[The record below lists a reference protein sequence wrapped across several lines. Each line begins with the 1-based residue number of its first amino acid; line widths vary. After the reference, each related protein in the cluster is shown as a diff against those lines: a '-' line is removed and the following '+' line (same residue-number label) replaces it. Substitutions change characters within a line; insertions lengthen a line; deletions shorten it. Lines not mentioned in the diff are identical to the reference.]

1 LTIEDSKNSP
11 IQFFAI
17 LINFNF
23 VIQFKVHTYRKDI
36 DCVGCADNEMVE
48 IKSINVLNMAEYE
61 IELPV
66 DSYSRVASTFGYD
79 TQTVDLDVIAGTN
92 NQDIHDIQFL
102 IQ

>member
-23 VIQFKVHTYRKDI
+23 AIQFKVHTYRKDI

-79 TQTVDLDVIAGTN
+79 TQTTEFDVIAGTKIDN
-92 NQDIHDIQFL
+92 IQF
-102 IQ
+102 